1 MNLDERKKRIL
12 SSIVEDYIL
21 SAEPVGSKLIAE
33 KYEKEYSSAT
43 IRNDM
48 KQLEDGGYLEQ
59 PHISSGRVPS
69 TKGYRYYVDN
79 LMKNNTL
86 AMIDIDYINNN
97 IISYGDVETTLENAA
112 SVISKVLNL
121 PTMSHLKN
129 TDVVENIKIL
139 KISEKILLIILMS
152 KSGTVKDVVIKITDT
167 LPKDKIDELS
177 KLLNQNL
184 KGTPLENLP
193 KILGDVVGKE
203 LERFS
208 EVLKAIEN
216 AIKYEMVE
224 GGSSVNADVESL
236 LEQPEFSKAE
246 NIKKLFNVINTKDII
261 KDAIEKIKTD
271 DVSIII
277 GSENEELL
285 LKDYSIISFDLPE
298 KMTLGL
304 DAKLS
309 VISPKRVDYGKVV
322 ATFKLVGE
330 RLKNILGS
338 KKDKEGEN
346 TDGKQK
352 NWK

>member
-33 KYEKEYSSAT
+33 KYEKEFSSAT
-43 IRNDM
+43 IRSDM

-79 LMKNNTL
+79 LMKDNILT
-86 AMIDIDYINNN
+86 MIDIDYINNN
-97 IISYGDVETTLENAA
+97 IVSYGDVETTIENAA
-112 SVISKVLNL
+112 LVISKVLNL

-129 TDVVENIKIL
+129 TDVVENVKIL

-152 KSGTVKDVVIKITDT
+152 KSGTVKDVVIKITDAF
-167 LPKDKIDELS
+167 PKGKIDELS
-177 KLLNQNL
+177 KVLNQNL
-184 KGTPLENLP
+184 KGTQLENLP
-193 KILGDVVGKE
+193 KILGEVVGKE
-203 LERFS
+203 LDRFS
-208 EVLKAIEN
+208 EVLKSIEN
-216 AIKYEMVE
+216 AIKYDIIEENSNVR
-224 GGSSVNADVESL
+224 ADIESL
-236 LEQPEFSKAE
+236 VARPEFNNAE

-261 KDAIEKIKTD
+261 KEAIEKIKQE
-271 DVSIII
+271 DVSIVI
-277 GSENEELL
+277 GNENDEIL
-285 LKDYSIISFDLPE
+285 LKDYSIISLGLPE
-298 KMTLGL
+298 KITLGL

-309 VISPKRVDYGKVV
+309 VIGPKRVDYGKIV

-338 KKDKEGEN
+338 KKEKEGEN
-346 TDGKQK
+346 IDDE
-352 NWK
+352 